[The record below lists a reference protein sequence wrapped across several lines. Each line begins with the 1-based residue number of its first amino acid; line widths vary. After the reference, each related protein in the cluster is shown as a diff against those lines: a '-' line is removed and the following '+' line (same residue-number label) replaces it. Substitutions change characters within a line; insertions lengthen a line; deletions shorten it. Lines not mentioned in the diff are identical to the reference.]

1 MLQLLVYCDWG
12 PVQDLK
18 GLGID
23 LLSWKTVQLAS
34 QKSSFLG
41 VNSVTYEGAGNYYG
55 GWSIFDGEKYFEVIR
70 VMKRGLVA
78 KWLDSK

>member
-1 MLQLLVYCDWG
+1 M
-12 PVQDLK
+12 

-34 QKSSFLG
+34 QKSGFLG
-41 VNSVTYEGAGNYYG
+41 LNSVTYEGADNYCG
-55 GWSIFDGEKYFEVIR
+55 GWSWSIFDGEKYFEVIR